1 MRTKSEENW
10 TVGTQCLDTGS
21 LNAAASRLYYAV
33 FQAVLGF
40 AVAKQGYV
48 YKVGAHR
55 DMAHLVRSQGKGRE
69 HYGDAF
75 EDLMELRIKADYLPV
90 TPSEGEI
97 MSLLA
102 DASAIRRFYLNK
114 AEN

>member
-1 MRTKSEENW
+1 MRAKSEENW
-10 TVGTQCLDTGS
+10 KVGTQCLDTGS

-40 AVAKQGYV
+40 AATKQGYV
-48 YKVGAHR
+48 HKAGAHR
-55 DMAHLVRSQGKGRE
+55 DMVRVVRSHGKGRE
-69 HYGDAF
+69 RYGDAF

-90 TPSEGEI
+90 TPDDGEI
-97 MSLLA
+97 RTLLTDA
-102 DASAIRRFYLNK
+102 DAIRRFYLNK